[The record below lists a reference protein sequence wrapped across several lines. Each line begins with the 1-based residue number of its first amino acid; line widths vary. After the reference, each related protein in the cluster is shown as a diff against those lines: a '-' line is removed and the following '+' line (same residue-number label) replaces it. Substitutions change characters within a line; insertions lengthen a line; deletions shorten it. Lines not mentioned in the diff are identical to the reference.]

1 MSRPLPLSTS
11 FEIPAPPPEPRLPS
25 AIYALRELPGVGRA
39 VQALIAR
46 QMAQREQRYRNLLAI
61 LRARL
66 AELLTAEQ
74 STLAEEQP
82 DPAACLRLATAAP
95 ERLWHRPA
103 ADLLLRVGSAARP
116 SNLTVVAP
124 SKLDPSHADPLIQA
138 AQALAATAACL
149 PEAPVCITLYGSCAV
164 RGPRPQVLDTARA
177 LLVQLAT
184 HYAPQHLPVAIVFDA
199 AEQDA
204 WRWARW
210 LPHVQMADG
219 RRRLARDAASAA
231 LAVADSSVALLAD
244 AGLGTALPAG
254 ARRVYLLAEGAAV
267 PEGCAAVLDV
277 DSTLAGTLHIVGDRP
292 VRVDRIDGACLE
304 LAERLARA
312 LYGRTATPSTEG
324 EGIVEVHLDGTR
336 TSFGAGSLQ
345 HGRP

>member
-46 QMAQREQRYRNLLAI
+46 QMAQREQRYRNMLAI

-74 STLAEEQP
+74 STL
-82 DPAACLRLATAAP
+82 
-95 ERLWHRPA
+95 
-103 ADLLLRVGSAARP
+103 G
-116 SNLTVVAP
+116 
-124 SKLDPSHADPLIQA
+124 HADPLIQA

-244 AGLGTALPAG
+244 AGLRTTLPAG
-254 ARRVYLLAEGAAV
+254 ARRVYLLAEGAGV
-267 PEGCAAVLDV
+267 PEDCAAVLDV
-277 DSTLAGTLHIVGDRP
+277 DSTLAGTLHIVGDKP
-292 VRVDRIDGACLE
+292 MRVDRIDTATPD
-304 LAERLARA
+304 LAERVARA
-312 LYGRTATPSTEG
+312 LYGRAATPSTAG
-324 EGIVEVHLDGTR
+324 DGIVEVHLDGTR

>member
-82 DPAACLRLATAAP
+82 DP
-95 ERLWHRPA
+95 
-103 ADLLLRVGSAARP
+103 
-116 SNLTVVAP
+116 
-124 SKLDPSHADPLIQA
+124 
-138 AQALAATAACL
+138 AACL

-244 AGLGTALPAG
+244 AGLGTTLPAG

-292 VRVDRIDGACLE
+292 VRVDRIDGASLE
-304 LAERLARA
+304 LAERVARA
-312 LYGRTATPSTEG
+312 LYGRTATPSTAG
-324 EGIVEVHLDGTR
+324 DGIVEVHLDGTR